1 MFEQLFT
8 YHRVLS
14 RHREAPL
21 VQERERY
28 LVARAAV
35 GLAPETLRNLAQE
48 LRIIAQALDLST
60 TDSLDAAAINVAA
73 ARWAHA
79 QPPRQDAPGRQGSQG
94 RFIRV
99 ATAWLRFLGHLDEP
113 AADATPFAAL
123 LEAFAACMHHERGLS
138 STTISKYMWFARQFC
153 QWFSTQQRLFS
164 ALTVDDVDAFLT
176 LRGQRWSRVSEATAA
191 KALRTFLRYA
201 EHRQWC
207 ALGRAAAIESPRLFQ
222 HETLPTGP
230 TWTEVQQL
238 LDQTNTDHPRDIR
251 DHAILMLFAL
261 YGLRSGEVASLRFE
275 QLDWAHEQVT
285 IVRTKQHRSQLY
297 PLTQAMGTAL
307 LRYLREVRP
316 RCDRREVFLTL
327 RAPLRRLSAGA
338 LHHLTRTRLAQVGY
352 IGQHYGPHTLRHACA
367 AHLVACNL
375 SLKEIGDHLGH
386 GSPYATRTY
395 AKVDVQGLREVA
407 RFDVGELL

>member
-8 YHRVLS
+8 YHRVVS

-28 LVARAAV
+28 LVACAAV

-48 LRIIAQALDLST
+48 LRIIAEALDLAT
-60 TDSLDAAAINVAA
+60 TDALNAAAINAAA

-79 QPPRQDAPGRQGSQG
+79 QPHRQASPGRQGSPG

-99 ATAWLRFLGHLDEP
+99 ATAWLRFLGRLDEP
-113 AADATPFAAL
+113 TADATPFAAL
-123 LEAFAACMHHERGLS
+123 LEAFAASMHHERGLS
-138 STTISKYMWFARQFC
+138 STTISKYKWFARQFC
-153 QWFSTQQRLFS
+153 QWFSTQDCLFS

-176 LRGQRWSRVSEATAA
+176 LRGQRWSRVSGATAA
-191 KALRTFLRYA
+191 KALRAFLRYA

-207 ALGRAAAIESPRLFQ
+207 ALGIAAAIESPRLFQ

-230 TWTEVQQL
+230 TWPEVQQL
-238 LDQTNTDHPRDIR
+238 LEQTNTDHPRDIR

-297 PLTQAMGTAL
+297 PLTRAMGTAL
-307 LRYLREVRP
+307 LRYLQEVRP

-367 AHLVACNL
+367 AHLVACDL

-386 GSPYATRTY
+386 SSPYATRIY
-395 AKVDVQGLREVA
+395 AKVDIQGLREVA